1 MGSLMEEKI
10 RDTCKTYYY
19 LSSTIWKHVQ
29 SLLSLLELD
38 NSKKSSRYV
47 NSCNLKIKNLKTE
60 L

>member
-19 LSSTIWKHVQ
+19 LSSTIWKHVL
-29 SLLSLLELD
+29 SVSLLELD